1 MEQHLQW
8 NKFSVNLPLAVKVTQ
23 NLSDFS
29 LSDTEDISV
38 RSNALIILHRN
49 GNTRVTKLNVS
60 LCIFSL
66 CLSPAVFLHLSLS
79 FNRLHCIFGIQ
90 LIFCF

>member
-8 NKFSVNLPLAVKVTQ
+8 NKFCVNLPLAVKVTQ
-23 NLSDFS
+23 EISDFS
-29 LSDTEDISV
+29 LSDNEDISV

-66 CLSPAVFLHLSLS
+66 CLSPAVFLHLSVSLS
-79 FNRLHCIFGIQ
+79 IGCIVF
-90 LIFCF
+90 LVFS

>member
-29 LSDTEDISV
+29 LSDTEDISI

-49 GNTRVTKLNVS
+49 GKLE
-60 LCIFSL
+60 L
-66 CLSPAVFLHLSLS
+66 LS
-79 FNRLHCIFGIQ
+79 
-90 LIFCF
+90 